1 MDNNRMIT
9 GNDPYKQQLTNGVHR
24 VLRRIPY
31 LVIEMANAWG
41 THTVRVFER
50 QASGYIYLICPSW
63 GVVVGQKQ
71 SNIGNE
77 PDVELPTKR
86 LNITTHVSVLKFQK
100 TFQGMQT
107 LSNIA
112 CQEKKETC

>member
-41 THTVRVFER
+41 THTAGFLIDRPAVT
-50 QASGYIYLICPSW
+50 YI
-63 GVVVGQKQ
+63 
-71 SNIGNE
+71 
-77 PDVELPTKR
+77 
-86 LNITTHVSVLKFQK
+86 
-100 TFQGMQT
+100 
-107 LSNIA
+107 
-112 CQEKKETC
+112 